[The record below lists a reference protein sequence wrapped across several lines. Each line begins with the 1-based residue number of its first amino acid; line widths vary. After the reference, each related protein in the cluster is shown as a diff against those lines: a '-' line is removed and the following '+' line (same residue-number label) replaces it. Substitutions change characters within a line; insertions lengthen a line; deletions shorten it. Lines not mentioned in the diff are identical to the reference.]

1 MSAMK
6 EQYTKIY
13 NLSVS
18 NRLLNFVN
26 VELLKDTNIT
36 SEKFWEGFDKV
47 VHELTP
53 QNKNLLKERENIQK
67 KINDWHILNKGNE
80 IKLDEYKKFLKEIG
94 YLKEVGPDF
103 KIKTSN
109 VDEEITT
116 IAGPQL
122 VVPIMNERYA
132 LNAANARWMSLYD
145 SLYGTDIIDQS
156 EDSASQRY
164 DPLRGEMVIK
174 YGRDFLEKHFPLENL
189 KWHDITKIEVNNGSL
204 IVLKDEVKT
213 LLKNKDKFIGHRGKA
228 NNPSAII
235 LKNNNLH
242 IEIIIDSNA
251 FSAQQDSAKISDIIV
266 EAAISTICD
275 NEDSVAA
282 VDAEDKVICYRNWLG
297 LMKGDLK
304 STFEKNGK
312 TYERKLNPNRS
323 YISKNGKGL
332 KLHGRSLL
340 LVRNVGHLMT
350 NPAITLKDG
359 SEIPEGIMD
368 AFMTSAACL
377 HDMKTKGNSRSG
389 SIYIVKPKMHGPN
402 ETSFTDLIFTKV
414 EEVLGLEKYTCKIGI
429 MDEERRTST
438 NLKECIRTLENRVFF
453 INTGFLDRTG
463 DEMHTSMEAGPMIKK
478 GDMKTSKWIGAYEN
492 NNVDVGL
499 MCGLSGKA
507 QIGKGMWAMP
517 DKMKDMM
524 KQKTGH
530 LKAGANC
537 AWVPSPTAAAL
548 HAIHYHEIDIFEEQ
562 KELKKRE
569 PAKLDDLLTIP
580 VADRP
585 NWSVE
590 EINSEISNSAQT
602 LLGYVVRWIDQG
614 VGCSKVPDINN
625 VGLMEDRA
633 TLRISSQHIANW
645 IHHGIC
651 TSKQVLEIMKK
662 MAKIVDTQN
671 KGDKLYQ
678 NMSPNFDKSVAF
690 KAACDLIFHGRSQ
703 PSGYTEPL
711 LHLNRLIKKTN

>member
-36 SEKFWEGFDKV
+36 SEKFWEGFDKA

-492 NNVDVGL
+492 NNVDIGL

>member
-1 MSAMK
+1 MK
-6 EQYTKIY
+6 NQYTKIH

-18 NRLLNFVN
+18 NDLLNFIN
-26 VELLKDTNIT
+26 NELLKDTEVS
-36 SEKFWEGFDKV
+36 SEKFWKGFDRV
-47 VHELTP
+47 IHELAP
-53 QNKNLLKERENIQK
+53 KNKELIQIRQDLQK
-67 KINDWHILNKGNE
+67 KIDSWHIKNRDNE
-80 IKLDEYKKFLKEIG
+80 INFEIYKKFLKEID

-103 KIKTSN
+103 KIKTKN
-109 VDEEITT
+109 VDEEITS

-122 VVPIMNERYA
+122 VVPIMNGRYA

-145 SLYGTDIIDQS
+145 SLYGTDIIEQS
-156 EDSASQRY
+156 EDSVSQRY

-174 YGRDFLEKHFPLENL
+174 YGKDFLDKYFPLENL
-189 KWHDITKIEVNNGSL
+189 NWHNITGFKINDGSF
-204 IVLKDEVKT
+204 IVLKDNIEI
-213 LLKNKDKFIGHRGKA
+213 LLKDKNKFIGYRGED

-242 IEIIIDSNA
+242 LEILVDPKA
-251 FSAQQDSAKISDIIV
+251 FSAQQDPANISDIIV

-304 STFEKNGK
+304 SIFEKNGK
-312 TYERKLNPNRS
+312 TYERKLNPDRS
-323 YISKNGKGL
+323 YISKDGKKL

-350 NPAITLKDG
+350 NPAIILKDG

-368 AFMTSAACL
+368 AFITSAACL
-377 HDMKTKGNSRSG
+377 HDIKEKKNSRSG
-389 SIYIVKPKMHGPN
+389 SIYIVKPKMHGPD
-402 ETSFTDLIFTKV
+402 ETSFTNLIFTKV
-414 EEVLGLEKYTCKIGI
+414 EEVLGLEKFTCKIGI
-429 MDEERRTST
+429 MDEERRTSA
-438 NLKECIRTLENRVFF
+438 NLKECIRTLESRVFF

-478 GDMKTSKWIGAYEN
+478 GDMKSSKWIGAYEN

-517 DKMKDMM
+517 DKMRDMM
-524 KQKTGH
+524 KQKIGH
-530 LKAGANC
+530 LNAGANC

-548 HAIHYHEIDIFEEQ
+548 HALHYHEINIFEKQ
-562 KELKKRE
+562 KELKNRQKAR
-569 PAKLDDLLTIP
+569 LDDLLTIP
-580 VADRP
+580 IANRP
-585 NWSVE
+585 NWSIE
-590 EINSEISNSAQT
+590 EVNSEISNSAQT

-625 VGLMEDRA
+625 IGLMEDRA

-651 TSKQVLEIMKK
+651 TNKQVLEIMKK
-662 MAKIVDTQN
+662 MAKIVDEQN

-678 NMSPNFDKSVAF
+678 NMAPNFDKSVAF
-690 KAACDLIFHGRSQ
+690 KAACDLIFQGRSQ

-711 LHLNRLIKKTN
+711 LHLNRLIKKN

>member
-6 EQYTKIY
+6 DKYIKVN

-18 NRLLNFVN
+18 NILLEFVN
-26 VELLKDTNIT
+26 DELLKNTKI
-36 SEKFWEGFDKV
+36 SPEKFWKGFNTV
-47 VHELTP
+47 VHELSP
-53 QNKNLLKERENIQK
+53 KNKKLIQFREELQK
-67 KINDWHILNKGNE
+67 KIDNWHINNKGNKINLE
-80 IKLDEYKKFLKEIG
+80 KYKKFLKDIG
-94 YLKEVGPDF
+94 YLKEVGTNF
-103 KIKTSN
+103 KIKTKN
-109 VDEEITT
+109 VDEEITS

-145 SLYGTDIIDQS
+145 SLYGTDVIEQS
-156 EDSASQRY
+156 EDSVSERY
-164 DPLRGEMVIK
+164 DPQRGQEVIK
-174 YGRDFLEKHFPLENL
+174 YVREFLDKYIPIEDTSWKNISAL
-189 KWHDITKIEVNNGSL
+189 KVKNGKL
-204 IVLKDEVKT
+204 VIIKNDKEYT
-213 LLKNKDKFIGHRGKA
+213 LKNLEKFIGHRGESEK
-228 NNPSAII
+228 PSGII

-242 IEIIIDSNA
+242 LEIIINPRA
-251 FSAQQDSAKISDIIV
+251 FSAAHDIAGISDVIV
-266 EAAISTICD
+266 EAAVSTICD

-282 VDAEDKVICYRNWLG
+282 VDAEDKVACYRNWLG
-297 LMKGDLK
+297 LMKGTLK
-304 STFEKNGK
+304 TTFIKNGK
-312 TYERKLNPNRS
+312 KLERRLNPDRS
-323 YISKNGKGL
+323 YISKEGKGL

-340 LVRNVGHLMT
+340 LIRNVGHLMT
-350 NPAITLKDG
+350 NPAIILKDG
-359 SEIPEGIMD
+359 SEVPEGLMD
-368 AFMTSAACL
+368 AFITTAACL
-377 HDMKTKGNSRSG
+377 HDINKKSNSRNG
-389 SIYIVKPKMHGPN
+389 SIYIVKPKMHGPE

-414 EEVLGLEKYTCKIGI
+414 EEVLGLKKYTCKIGI
-429 MDEERRTST
+429 MDEERRTSS

-478 GDMKTSKWIGAYEN
+478 GDMKSSKWIGAYEN

-499 MCGLSGKA
+499 QCGLSGKA

-517 DKMKDMM
+517 DKMAEMM
-524 KQKTGH
+524 TQKTGH

-548 HAIHYHEIDIFEEQ
+548 HSLHYHEINIFDKQ
-562 KELKKRE
+562 KELQNRA

-580 VADRP
+580 IADRP
-585 NWSVE
+585 NWSIE

-625 VGLMEDRA
+625 IGLMEDRA

-651 TSKQVLEIMKK
+651 SSKQVLEIMKK
-662 MAKIVDTQN
+662 MAKIVDEQN
-671 KGDKLYQ
+671 KNDQLYL
-678 NMSPNFDKSVAF
+678 NMSPNFDRSVAF
-690 KAACDLIFHGRSQ
+690 KAACDLVFHGRSQ

-711 LHLNRLIKKTN
+711 LHLNRLIKKN

>member
-1 MSAMK
+1 MK
-6 EQYTKIY
+6 KQYTKIN

-18 NRLLNFVN
+18 NELLNFIN
-26 VELLKDTNIT
+26 NELLKDTKI
-36 SEKFWEGFDKV
+36 SPEKFWQGFDKA
-47 VHELTP
+47 VHELAP
-53 QNKNLLKERENIQK
+53 VNKKLIKIREDLQK
-67 KINDWHILNKGNE
+67 KIDNWHIQNKENK
-80 IKLDEYKKFLKEIG
+80 IDLKEYKKLLKEIG

-103 KIKTSN
+103 TIETKN
-109 VDEEITT
+109 VDEEITI

-145 SLYGTDIIDQS
+145 SLYGTDVIEQS
-156 EDSASQRY
+156 EDSTSQRY

-174 YGRDFLEKHFPLENL
+174 YGRNFLEKYFPLENL
-189 KWHDITKIEVNNGSL
+189 HWQKITGFKIKDGIL
-204 IVLKDEVKT
+204 TILKEEIET
-213 LLKNKDKFIGHRGKA
+213 CLKNKDKFVGHRGEA

-242 IEIIIDSNA
+242 IEIIINPKA
-251 FSAQQDSAKISDIIV
+251 FSAAQDPAGISDIII

-304 STFEKNGK
+304 STFFKNGK
-312 TYERKLNPNRS
+312 TFQRKLNPNRS
-323 YISKNGKGL
+323 YISKEGKGL

-340 LVRNVGHLMT
+340 LIRNVGHLMT

-368 AFMTSAACL
+368 AFITTAAGL
-377 HDMKTKGNSRSG
+377 HDLNKKNNSRTG
-389 SIYIVKPKMHGPN
+389 SIYIVKPKMHGPD
-402 ETSFTDLIFTKV
+402 ETAFTNTIFNKV
-414 EEVLGLEKYTCKIGI
+414 EEVLNLEKYTCKIGI
-429 MDEERRTST
+429 MDEERRTSA
-438 NLKECIRTLENRVFF
+438 NLKECIRTLKNRVFF

-478 GDMKTSKWIGAYEN
+478 GDMKTSKWIDAYEN
-492 NNVDVGL
+492 NNVDIGL
-499 MCGLSGKA
+499 QCGLSGKA

-517 DKMKDMM
+517 DKMAEMM
-524 KQKTGH
+524 KQKTSH
-530 LKAGANC
+530 LEAGANC

-548 HAIHYHEIDIFEEQ
+548 HALHYHEINIFEKQ
-562 KELKKRE
+562 KVLKKRE
-569 PAKLDDLLTIP
+569 AAKLDNLLTIP
-580 VADRP
+580 VTDRP
-585 NWSVE
+585 NWSLE

-602 LLGYVVRWIDQG
+602 LLGYVVRWVDQG
-614 VGCSKVPDINN
+614 IGCSKVPDINN
-625 VGLMEDRA
+625 IGLMEDRA
-633 TLRISSQHIANW
+633 TLRISSQHLANW

-662 MAKIVDTQN
+662 MARIVDLQN
-671 KGDKLYQ
+671 KDDKLYQ
-678 NMSPNFDKSVAF
+678 NMSPNFDKSIAF
-690 KAACDLIFHGRSQ
+690 KAACDLVFHGRIQ

-711 LHLNRLIKKTN
+711 LHLNRLIKKN